1 MISPAYESFVN
12 NVCYDMALEESKIHG
27 MITFFKHY
35 HEETKEILKDNSNYA
50 QMCAKFKSNI
60 GSCKNAKKAINICEE
75 HIDDLN
81 GLIRVAKNVV
91 EGKYTSGES
100 MDNKAAITYM
110 MEYLA
115 EMGAIFGITIA
126 APLVSIPVNIGLAAA
141 NGVAYAINK
150 NDAKKLNSTIEN
162 IQNRKEIVQSM
173 ISCINR
179 NGVKS
184 EDINR
189 YMEQLDQIKMPR

>member
-1 MISPAYESFVN
+1 
-12 NVCYDMALEESKIHG
+12 
-27 MITFFKHY
+27 
-35 HEETKEILKDNSNYA
+35 
-50 QMCAKFKSNI
+50 
-60 GSCKNAKKAINICEE
+60 
-75 HIDDLN
+75 
-81 GLIRVAKNVV
+81 
-91 EGKYTSGES
+91 
-100 MDNKAAITYM
+100 M

-115 EMGAIFGITIA
+115 EMGAIFGITIAA